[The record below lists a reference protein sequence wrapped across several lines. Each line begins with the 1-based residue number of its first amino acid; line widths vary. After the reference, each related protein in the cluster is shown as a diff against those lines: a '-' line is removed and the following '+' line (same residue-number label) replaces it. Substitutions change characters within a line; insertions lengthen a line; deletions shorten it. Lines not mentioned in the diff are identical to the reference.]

1 MQLTKGQKDAL
12 VRKVMTIVEAK
23 KEAKREE
30 LRKDYKP
37 SKEVQD
43 LISRFKKF
51 FEARKQFY
59 DIVKKLGF
67 RVEYS
72 YVETGADDLY
82 DIVVNFDD
90 KKITFADVEN
100 KIKERE
106 LGSMYNQMYPY
117 PDEQSV
123 FDELELQ
130 NLSKSF
136 DVDAFLAKYQEL

>member
-37 SKEVQD
+37 SKEAQD
-43 LISRFKKF
+43 LISRFKRF

-59 DIVKKLGF
+59 YIVKELGF

-72 YVETGADDLY
+72 YVKTGEDDLY
-82 DIVVNFDD
+82 DIAVNFND

-100 KIKERE
+100 KIKERD
-106 LGSMYNQMYPY
+106 LGSMYNHMYSY
-117 PDEQSV
+117 PDAQSV

-136 DVDAFLAKYQEL
+136 DVDAFMKKYEEL